1 MPHFLSHKKMRERER
16 ERGDAQQSQHL
27 LGTLQHHVWGVY
39 NFPILPTRFPLAL
52 IGFCALCY
60 TVFPHSSH
68 ISHFLWIISR
78 ERFNMVWRKCPSGET
93 VPQESDLLLIF
104 SMATNHNARN
114 MRRTKIRWFLSWGP
128 IWLQE
133 IWSHTFFSFSD
144 HLYILP

>member
-1 MPHFLSHKKMRERER
+1 MYQDATFPLSQENERER
-16 ERGDAQQSQHL
+16 EGRCSTKSTLAWHFTTSCLRG
-27 LGTLQHHVWGVY
+27 

-68 ISHFLWIISR
+68 ISPFLWIISR

-114 MRRTKIRWFLSWGP
+114 MRRTKIRWFLGWGP
-128 IWLQE
+128 I
-133 IWSHTFFSFSD
+133 
-144 HLYILP
+144 